1 MRIYA
6 LTIIILAVG
15 PDGAGS
21 FDLPP
26 PAITQGLDDRGIEEV
41 NEVLGEHLYKSPQKV
56 DELELR
62 LDELEQRLKELGK
75 LRISPSSR

>member
-1 MRIYA
+1 MI
-6 LTIIILAVG
+6 TILAVG
-15 PDGAGS
+15 PDGARF

-26 PAITQGLDDRGIEEV
+26 PAITQGLDDR
-41 NEVLGEHLYKSPQKV
+41 VLGEHLYKNPQKV

>member
-6 LTIIILAVG
+6 LTVVTILSVG
-15 PDGAGS
+15 PDGAG

-26 PAITQGLDDRGIEEV
+26 PAIAQGLGGTAIEEV
-41 NEVLGEHLYKSPQKV
+41 NEVLGEHLYKNPQKV